1 MDETK
6 LIPEAL
12 QELREFLD
20 EQGWEYC
27 LIGGLAAGRWGEAR
41 FTHDIDVVVRSAFG
55 DEEDFIKPLLKK
67 FKKRIADA
75 AQFAKAVRTVLVMA
89 GNGVGIDISLGA
101 LAFEE
106 AMLSRARPTR
116 IMAGVE
122 FRTARPEDIVVM
134 KSIAGW
140 LTDLAELWTEV
151 DALGNFETALK
162 TVAERIK
169 RQPAMSR
176 PRRKKGE

>member
-67 FKKRIADA
+67 FKKRIAAA

-89 GNGVGIDISLGA
+89 GNGVGIDISLGPWH
-101 LAFEE
+101 L
-106 AMLSRARPTR
+106 RKRC
-116 IMAGVE
+116 
-122 FRTARPEDIVVM
+122 FREPDPH
-134 KSIAGW
+134 
-140 LTDLAELWTEV
+140 ELWPELSSEP
-151 DALGNFETALK
+151 LGLK
-162 TVAERIK
+162 T
-169 RQPAMSR
+169 SS
-176 PRRKKGE
+176 